1 MAEGPRYALVSRN
14 SATMVQNIPFEN
26 YSPGPIVCHYL
37 RDPTFS
43 RFHTISE
50 CDRHTRTGRQTD
62 EQIHDDGMHS
72 VAR

>member
-1 MAEGPRYALVSRN
+1 MAEGLYDELVSRN
-14 SATMVQNIPFEN
+14 SATTVQNIPFEN

-50 CDRHTRTGRQTD
+50 
-62 EQIHDDGMHS
+62 
-72 VAR
+72 

>member
-1 MAEGPRYALVSRN
+1 MAEVQRDTLVSRN
-14 SATMVQNIPFEN
+14 SATTVQNIPFEN

-37 RDPTFS
+37 RGNTFS

-50 CDRHTRTGRQTD
+50 CDRHTRADKQMDG
-62 EQIHDDGMHS
+62 QIHDDGMHS